1 MFLLLIACEVRSPP
15 PRPVQG
21 AGSKEAS
28 GEKNLTN
35 SSMKT
40 TSFEIVDPTMLRT
53 QGFELSSESLSFEL
67 VGHPP

>member
-1 MFLLLIACEVRSPP
+1 
-15 PRPVQG
+15 
-21 AGSKEAS
+21 
-28 GEKNLTN
+28 
-35 SSMKT
+35 MKT